1 MPVYRDYE
9 IRININELIEARIP
23 VCDALHPDH
32 CLREEQVDEIA
43 HHLRTHMTLDSIY
56 SQVDH
61 AIWDYC
67 EKFEVENP
75 NGDDPRPHYGEISPP
90 PGWEAEL
97 NRREKNM
104 KEFEMVTL
112 KGGSWEIQVPRRK
125 NDTKVD

>member
-32 CLREEQVDEIA
+32 CLTEEQVDEIA
-43 HHLRTHMTLDSIY
+43 HHLRTHMTLDSVY

-75 NGDDPRPHYGEISPP
+75 DGDDPRPHYGEISPP

-97 NRREKNM
+97 TRREKAM

-112 KGGSWEIQVPRRK
+112 HGGSWEIQVPRRK
-125 NDTKVD
+125 TS